1 MDEKILT
8 ALCQRLKIDVNEV
21 NTIMKK
27 LNEET
32 LLAKHQYTIWQGRNG
47 SWYTHLPPDRKLLRK
62 ATREKLLDALRSFYL
77 EEQFSPT
84 VQEVFDSWRADKLNK
99 KEIQSGSADRYQT
112 DFVRFFVKSG
122 FAKRKIKTIS
132 EDDLE
137 CFIRAQ
143 IALHGLSQKTFA
155 GLRILI
161 RGIWKKAKK
170 DGCSAI
176 SISNFMGDLDL
187 SRNIFTKKVIERE
200 NEVFSEDE
208 LPSLTAYLNRE
219 EASIWDLGVALTLET
234 GLRVGEL
241 SALQRADWDGG
252 YILKVRRSESRFK
265 DETGKNTLTVKDFTK
280 TAAGMR
286 DVLLS
291 NQAQLILERIV
302 ELNPNGIFLFENSM
316 GKRIRGNTFN
326 KHLDTVLSRLGMHH
340 RSIHKI
346 RKTYGTRLIDGGC
359 EDSLIMQQLGHTSV
373 ETTRK
378 YYYFANSTQKHQLAQ
393 VQKALDLKCNQL

>member
-84 VQEVFDSWRADKLNK
+84 VQEVFDSWLADKLNK

-187 SRNIFTKKVIERE
+187 SRNIFTKKVIE
-200 NEVFSEDE
+200 
-208 LPSLTAYLNRE
+208 
-219 EASIWDLGVALTLET
+219 
-234 GLRVGEL
+234 
-241 SALQRADWDGG
+241 
-252 YILKVRRSESRFK
+252 
-265 DETGKNTLTVKDFTK
+265 
-280 TAAGMR
+280 
-286 DVLLS
+286 
-291 NQAQLILERIV
+291 
-302 ELNPNGIFLFENSM
+302 
-316 GKRIRGNTFN
+316 
-326 KHLDTVLSRLGMHH
+326 
-340 RSIHKI
+340 
-346 RKTYGTRLIDGGC
+346 
-359 EDSLIMQQLGHTSV
+359 
-373 ETTRK
+373 
-378 YYYFANSTQKHQLAQ
+378 
-393 VQKALDLKCNQL
+393 